1 MFITAAALIVV
12 GIWLTF
18 WQPDHGPSMTRFQT
32 RRGEVA
38 EIQSPSRGILLIFIG
53 VLLLTLELVTAG
65 WALERKETQDD
76 DVVASVADTTPSD
89 APAAEVATNAS
100 PPAVTVA
107 TPSSAPQT
115 QSGPCTQQSTVVLQA
130 GCEGRAVEDLQQA
143 LRDGGFGDVEVD
155 GEFGS
160 HTEAALRLFEATR
173 DNGSVDGQISSPSDE
188 WSDLLARPLSTSPL
202 VPSAQVGAVCANYV
216 VYGCTGASASV
227 LEQTL
232 AGAGL
237 LTSEIND
244 TFGVRGWQALI
255 RAQSCLG
262 HVPDGAIEING
273 PEWQAI
279 AAGAADGSLSRC
291 S

>member
-1 MFITAAALIVV
+1 
-12 GIWLTF
+12 
-18 WQPDHGPSMTRFQT
+18 
-32 RRGEVA
+32 
-38 EIQSPSRGILLIFIG
+38 
-53 VLLLTLELVTAG
+53 
-65 WALERKETQDD
+65 
-76 DVVASVADTTPSD
+76 
-89 APAAEVATNAS
+89 
-100 PPAVTVA
+100 
-107 TPSSAPQT
+107 
-115 QSGPCTQQSTVVLQA
+115 
-130 GCEGRAVEDLQQA
+130 
-143 LRDGGFGDVEVD
+143 
-155 GEFGS
+155 
-160 HTEAALRLFEATR
+160 
-173 DNGSVDGQISSPSDE
+173 
-188 WSDLLARPLSTSPL
+188 
-202 VPSAQVGAVCANYV
+202 V